1 MEVSNGGSEI
11 VLVVY
16 SRTGAG
22 ISPARMAAG
31 AGGGVGEGDVEHWH
45 HPATC
50 WKCRILYSCQAY
62 QVVYMH
68 MKD

>member
-31 AGGGVGEGDVEHWH
+31 VGGGVGEGDAEHWH

-50 WKCRILYSCQAY
+50 
-62 QVVYMH
+62 
-68 MKD
+68 